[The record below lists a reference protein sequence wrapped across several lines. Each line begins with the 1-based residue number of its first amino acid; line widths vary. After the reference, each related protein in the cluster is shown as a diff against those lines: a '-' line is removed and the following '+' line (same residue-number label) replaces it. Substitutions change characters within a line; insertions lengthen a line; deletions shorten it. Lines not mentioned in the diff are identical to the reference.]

1 MANSSKPL
9 VLLGEAFGANE
20 QKLGYGFV
28 GSSGVEL
35 LRMLNDAGVIE
46 LSAEDQSFISRY
58 WSLGD
63 PACIDAVWRLHPE
76 VHRTNVFK
84 FHPHAN
90 DIASLCG
97 PKAEGVRGYPPLVKS
112 KFLRREF
119 IPHLE
124 SLADEITRI
133 DPNLV
138 VALGNTPLWALCGS
152 TGISKVRG
160 TTRLSTHT
168 ATGFKVL
175 PTYHPAAVLR
185 QWELRPTTVMDL
197 SKARREAEFPEV
209 RRPKR
214 EIWIEPT
221 LGDINDFFQQYV
233 YTAQIV
239 SVDIETAGNQVT
251 CIGFSPS
258 PRMGIVIPFYD
269 GRRKDKS
276 YWRDRSAEGDA
287 WGLIR
292 RVLEAR
298 TPSKTFQNGLY
309 DIAFLWRSV
318 GIRVYGAEH
327 DTMLLHHAL
336 QPESLKSLGYLG
348 SIYCDEGAWKQERGK
363 ATTIKRD
370 E

>member
-1 MANSSKPL
+1 MKPL

-214 EIWIEPT
+214 IVAIEPT
-221 LGDINDFFQQYV
+221 SLIEIKAFYEQYIKGCP
-233 YTAQIV
+233 YL
-239 SVDIETAGNQVT
+239 SVDIENPGGPISE
-251 CIGFSPS
+251 IGI
-258 PRMGIVIPFYD
+258 GHAKAAIVIPFID
-269 GRRKDKS
+269 KRKKNRS
-276 YWRDRSAEGDA
+276 YWKTKEEEIAVINFLKDILEDRT
-287 WGLIR
+287 IKK
-292 RVLEAR
+292 VM
-298 TPSKTFQNGLY
+298 QNGLH
-309 DIAFLWRSV
+309 DVSV
-318 GIRVYGAEH
+318 ILRWWGIRVFGF
-327 DTMLLHHAL
+327 DQDCMLLHHAL
-336 QPESLKSLGYLG
+336 QPESLKGLAFLG
-348 SIYCDEGAWKQERGK
+348 SMYTDEGAWKNMRK
-363 ATTIKRD
+363 FTNLKRD
-370 E
+370 A